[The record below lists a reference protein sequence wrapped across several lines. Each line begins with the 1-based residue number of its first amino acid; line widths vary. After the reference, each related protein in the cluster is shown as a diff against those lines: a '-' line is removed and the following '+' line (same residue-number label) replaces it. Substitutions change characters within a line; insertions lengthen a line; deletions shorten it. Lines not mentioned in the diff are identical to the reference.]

1 MNAACQRLSSLE
13 RWLLY
18 LVVTGLPG
26 LTICVVFG
34 FGWSLLFEAITWFP
48 QQRFFDHLE
57 LAKTLPFQDER

>member
-1 MNAACQRLSSLE
+1 MNAACRKLSSLE

-26 LTICVVFG
+26 LIISVVFG
-34 FGWSLLFEAITWFP
+34 FGWALLFEAIAWVP

-57 LAKTLPFQDER
+57 LAKTLPFQDAR